1 MQMEILIQIV
11 GSVVAIAL
19 YFFRRSLPIAAVA
32 TTG

>member
-19 YFFRRSLPIAAVA
+19 YFLPAIVAIAM
-32 TTG
+32 TN